1 MDRIEANPIASNMLF
16 FCFFCF
22 IFCQKTFAFFS
33 VQNNKINDY
42 NIKIIIIMIMITI
55 TMIITIM
62 MIITL
67 MIMI

>member
-1 MDRIEANPIASNMLF
+1 MLF
-16 FCFFCF
+16 FSFFFVSFF
-22 IFCQKTFAFFS
+22 IKKHLLFFS